1 MDTTSGS
8 GSESIIPVADLNE
21 TAVLR
26 MALENASIENVLK
39 IEDCPEVTN
48 EQYEFSSSFSLATE
62 GKLSHSSR
70 MKVIFWSM
78 APTSTGL
85 GQGDQ
90 NFLGEYSISEV
101 PEVNGPSLAHEK
113 LILQ

>member
-70 MKVIFWSM
+70 TEVLFF
-78 APTSTGL
+78 GL
-85 GQGDQ
+85 SCGFNSDVC
-90 NFLGEYSISEV
+90 SV
-101 PEVNGPSLAHEK
+101 
-113 LILQ
+113 

>member
-1 MDTTSGS
+1 MDTPSGS

-70 MKVIFWSM
+70 MKVIFLVCGS
-78 APTSTGL
+78 
-85 GQGDQ
+85 
-90 NFLGEYSISEV
+90 NFHRFRPRI
-101 PEVNGPSLAHEK
+101 
-113 LILQ
+113 

>member
-70 MKVIFWSM
+70 
-78 APTSTGL
+78 T
-85 GQGDQ
+85 
-90 NFLGEYSISEV
+90 EV
-101 PEVNGPSLAHEK
+101 
-113 LILQ
+113 Q